1 VDDPDLSAQVA
12 RLRALLSGGDL
23 LTYQQ
28 AARALNLH
36 PPGMI
41 QRLAMVLEAM
51 MRADA
56 ATGRPFAAAKVVSR
70 ADGKPRRGFY
80 DLAVEL
86 GRFPADPAL
95 HEDAWRAELAR
106 LGHDQAG

>member
-1 VDDPDLSAQVA
+1 MDDPDLSAQVA
-12 RLRALLSGGDL
+12 HLRKVLSESGV

-28 AARALNLH
+28 AALALNLR

-41 QRLAMVLEAM
+41 QHLAMVLEAM

-56 ATGRPFAAAKVVSR
+56 AQGHPFMAARVVSR
-70 ADGKPRRGFY
+70 ADGKPRRGFF

-86 GRFPADPAL
+86 RRFPADPAL
-95 HEDAWRAELAR
+95 HVQAWQAELAR
-106 LGHDQAG
+106 LGDDQPG